1 MGLRMV
7 PLVVVVVVVAW
18 WWWWSVA
25 GMRWI
30 EAGDCCW
37 WCPLFCWSETK
48 VVLFCFVFEGWRW
61 NEWGRWWDKVK
72 GFSVLGPCDLLI
84 FSDLFLCSC
93 LDSLLFIY
101 HIDYTNQIRP
111 STAGRFIIFP
121 RDSFIILILN

>member
-37 WCPLFCWSETK
+37 WCPLFC
-48 VVLFCFVFEGWRW
+48 
-61 NEWGRWWDKVK
+61 
-72 GFSVLGPCDLLI
+72 
-84 FSDLFLCSC
+84 
-93 LDSLLFIY
+93 
-101 HIDYTNQIRP
+101 
-111 STAGRFIIFP
+111 
-121 RDSFIILILN
+121 